1 MSYDLNEYHKVTN
14 EEFQEYFKKAP
25 KTYPVVFSDLQINF
39 GSCYTYGY
47 CTYDTNEII
56 GIFKGANCD
65 ERFSEYYL
73 LNN

>member
-1 MSYDLNEYHKVTN
+1 MKYDLSKYHRVTC
-14 EEFQEYFKKAP
+14 EEFQEFFKTAQ
-25 KTYPVVFSDLQINF
+25 KTYPILLESIGVDMANIYV
-39 GSCYTYGY
+39 YGH

-56 GIFKGANCD
+56 GIFKGANCN